1 MKRWRFN
8 GASFIVALLIFVVSI
23 WQASAAPIDEL
34 IASAKKE
41 GVIELLCTFYLD
53 SSRSPEIGRSIQ

>member
-23 WQASAAPIDEL
+23 SAGKC
-34 IASAKKE
+34 SA
-41 GVIELLCTFYLD
+41 D
-53 SSRSPEIGRSIQ
+53 